1 MGPLPQCWLSL
12 QTTAGPYESK
22 ARHPSVL
29 TIKKSTIVCVKKV
42 QVENSSTPLLDLLNL
57 TTVPLMLMGQSSW
70 GAQGGQG
77 GQATEVNCAKVL
89 LNLVWSGRQKQLVWN
104 GFCIYRIR
112 WVLCWFVYCI
122 YAYIHWKNVG
132 CHACE
137 RMVTRKVESSAGR
150 IRNIL
155 SCIWMYKC
163 RPRKYCCPFS
173 RQKPIW
179 LSWSTKLTNLLNYK
193 VI

>member
-12 QTTAGPYESK
+12 QTTTGPYESK

-57 TTVPLMLMGQSSW
+57 TTGIYSSIYVVGSEW
-70 GAQGGQG
+70 SGWSGHRGELCKSLIKFG
-77 GQATEVNCAKVL
+77 
-89 LNLVWSGRQKQLVWN
+89 LVWYIQKQLVWN
-104 GFCIYRIR
+104 GFRIYRIR

-122 YAYIHWKNVG
+122 YAYIHWKNVS
-132 CHACE
+132 CHACG

-179 LSWSTKLTNLLNYK
+179 LSWSTKLTNLLNYM